1 MIRDDSSVA
10 RPRLHIVREKNT
22 RSRHG
27 TTRSAI
33 TDITLESAIRSFLVY
48 RRPRPVFSCNP
59 IAAVVVRRPHRR
71 ALTCLCSCPR
81 LSFQLPRGKSSPP
94 IYPPS
99 NILRSSPFIFPLSVS
114 QGLFV
119 SCSCRR
125 GKSWVGV
132 SIVLVILV
140 LEGTLTTWVTNLT

>member
-1 MIRDDSSVA
+1 M
-10 RPRLHIVREKNT
+10 REKT
-22 RSRHG
+22 RGGQTAGNG

-33 TDITLESAIRSFLVY
+33 ADITLESAIRSFLVY

-59 IAAVVVRRPHRR
+59 HCRRRSATTSSPR

-81 LSFQLPRGKSSPP
+81 LSFQLPRKSSPP
-94 IYPPS
+94 IYPPIKYS
-99 NILRSSPFIFPLSVS
+99 LSFVLRISPVS
-114 QGLFV
+114 APGVCSV

-125 GKSWVGV
+125 GESWVGV